1 MEQVQLKLSEGGEAT
16 QLVALIKSDNLN
28 GALALNEQIAG
39 EMPFATLVEAWF
51 VGKIEAE
58 WGSYGESGARS
69 AWERA
74 KASAE
79 PWLKEVGA
87 QCDADCA
94 AFRGRE
100 RLAALDARLSR
111 AKPRIGEARAK
122 VEQLEGQL
130 EATKVPA
137 EP

>member
-69 AWERA
+69 A
-74 KASAE
+74 
-79 PWLKEVGA
+79 
-87 QCDADCA
+87 
-94 AFRGRE
+94 
-100 RLAALDARLSR
+100 
-111 AKPRIGEARAK
+111 
-122 VEQLEGQL
+122 
-130 EATKVPA
+130 
-137 EP
+137 